1 MFVLHP
7 FQHEEYMTK
16 ALSMGIRNR
25 FRRSA
30 EEGGT
35 VQIMEHPDLYR
46 RIDDRWPD
54 RTVGYKGGPFSCM

>member
-1 MFVLHP
+1 
-7 FQHEEYMTK
+7 MTK

>member
-1 MFVLHP
+1 
-7 FQHEEYMTK
+7 MTK

-46 RIDDRWPD
+46 RIDNRWPD
-54 RTVGYKGGPFSCM
+54 RTVGY